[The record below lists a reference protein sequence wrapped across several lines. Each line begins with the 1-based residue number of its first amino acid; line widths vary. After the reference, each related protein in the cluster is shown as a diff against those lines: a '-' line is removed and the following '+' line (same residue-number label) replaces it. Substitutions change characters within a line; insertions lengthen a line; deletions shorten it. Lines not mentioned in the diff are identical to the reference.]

1 MFKIIVGALVTT
13 VFLAQFIFIHEIDAT
28 RQHSKSETAVSSDD
42 GLEPRKRCIT
52 CPDAAVSSDDGLEDR
67 ETVLEAQIE
76 LLMQRID
83 NQQNKLARLY
93 AECRRL
99 KPSR

>member
-28 RQHSKSETAVSSDD
+28 RQHSKT
-42 GLEPRKRCIT
+42 
-52 CPDAAVSSDDGLEDR
+52 DAAVSSDDGLEDR